1 MRVLIVDDEP
11 LARERLR
18 RLLAA
23 HPQFEYVGEARD
35 GTEALEKDTELT
47 PDLILLDIDMP
58 GMSGLEVAERL
69 REKPLPPA
77 VIFVTAH
84 PEHALAAY
92 RSGPADYLVKPVT
105 PARLAEALA
114 RLGTTTRAHREKQ
127 TDEQTWVHVQLA
139 GTHRRIPFADVFYFM
154 AEDKY
159 VKVRYEGGEALL
171 DTSLKQLEE
180 HYGQLVLRV
189 HRNTLINRSRLAG
202 LSCLG
207 NGHYLVELTG
217 TTERVEASRR
227 LARQVREALGT

>member
-23 HPQFEYVGEARD
+23 HPQFDCVGEARD
-35 GTEALEKDTELT
+35 GAEALEKNTELT
-47 PDLILLDIDMP
+47 PDLLLLDIDMP
-58 GMSGLEVAERL
+58 GMNGLEVAERL
-69 REKPLPPA
+69 REKPMPPA

-127 TDEQTWVHVQLA
+127 TDEQTWVHVQMA
-139 GTHRRIPFADVFYFM
+139 GTHRRIPFADVFYFA

-159 VKVRYEGGEALL
+159 VKVRHEGGEALL

-180 HYGQLVLRV
+180 HYGQSVLRV

-207 NGHYLVELTG
+207 GGHYLVELTG

-227 LARQVREALGT
+227 LARQVREALGV